1 MNLSEVKR
9 ILDERFNEQPQS
21 GARRQIIFWY
31 DEEGQFARDID
42 ELELANARILKLHTN
57 NAFHIKYQLE
67 KVDRESNYLLYSPL
81 PRPAARD
88 NWLLDML
95 KYSTE
100 FSTDKA
106 VLIMRDFGVKDP
118 ALANTF
124 RKYLKFFDNKERYK
138 KFASYGLDT
147 LTEDRMHVAVMSV
160 LCRLPAADFESVV
173 RKVLMGE
180 TEVQNKYLE
189 AINSFGDLEAYWEL
203 AEKRYGYSYEERS
216 LEKLLLMFL
225 VTHLSYSLEEK
236 LPESWQQFLTLQ
248 KTDSMIFVDS
258 FMNHAGDSKY
268 YDTLACK
275 AEEILRVKD
284 HITRWDLEKYLEC
297 DTFRAF
303 EEAILANLRDS
314 LLEDIGEFTKYRKI
328 INKRRTSHWFAE
340 FQDEYEALYYAVA
353 LLEAEKKAG
362 KKITGDTA
370 FEMVHA
376 YTNEYFLL
384 DQYYR
389 KFYLHY
395 DNIGKKEPLAALA
408 EKIENTYT
416 HWFLDELS
424 IKWSEALASE
434 LPQGYPL
441 AGVHQQQNFYDDF
454 ISSHVRRDERVFVII
469 SDGLRYEAG
478 QELQILLQKELRGT
492 ARLSFLQGIVPST
505 TQMGMAGLLPG
516 NKIEINDRA
525 EVIKDGINTQG
536 TENRRKILVEHSS
549 RAVAIQYQDMVEM
562 KRAEYKKAFE
572 GNRLIF
578 IYHNVI
584 DAIGDDSKTEREVF
598 QAVEKALQELVQLVR
613 NLVNHVSATNI
624 YITADHG
631 FIYRRSPLQES
642 DKVSRQDTEAI
653 AEGRR
658 YILTSAGDDQ
668 EGALPISM
676 EYLLGEQTALKAIVP
691 RGVIRYKVQGP
702 GANYVHGGASL
713 QEIIIPLIRFKYV
726 RKDAFKPAK
735 VTVKLTNISRKITNR
750 ITFLEFLQT
759 DKVEDKKLPLKLKL
773 YFADADGRR
782 ISNENIIIADSRSQQ
797 PEERTYREKFTLK
810 EMPYDKSKNYYL
822 VMEDEE
828 GSVEKVYEKIPFVID
843 LLISDDFTS

>member
-42 ELELANARILKLHTN
+42 ELELANTRILKLHTN

-81 PRPAARD
+81 PKPAARD

-106 VLIMRDFGVKDP
+106 VLVMRDFGVKDP
-118 ALANTF
+118 ALVNTF
-124 RKYLKFFDNKERYK
+124 RRYLKFFDNKERYRK
-138 KFASYGLDT
+138 LASYGLDI
-147 LTEDRMHVAVMSV
+147 LTENRMHVAVMSV

-236 LPESWQQFLTLQ
+236 LPEIWQQYLTLQ

-258 FMNHAGDSKY
+258 FMNHAGDNKY
-268 YDTLACK
+268 YDALACQ
-275 AEEILRVKD
+275 AEEILKVKD
-284 HITRWDLEKYLEC
+284 YITRWDLEKYLEC

-303 EEAILANLRDS
+303 DQAILAYLRDS
-314 LLEDIGEFTKYRKI
+314 LLEDIGEFTKYRRI
-328 INKRRTSHWFAE
+328 IDKRRTSHWFAE

-362 KKITGDTA
+362 KKITGDTP

-376 YTNEYFLL
+376 YTSEYFLL

-395 DNIGKKEPLAALA
+395 DNMDKKEPFVALA

-424 IKWSEALASE
+424 IKWSEALAGE
-434 LPQGYPL
+434 LSQGYPL
-441 AGVHQQQNFYDDF
+441 AGVGQQQNFYGDF
-454 ISSHVRRDERVFVII
+454 ISSHISRDERVFVII
-469 SDGLRYEAG
+469 SDGLRYEIG

-492 ARLSFLQGIVPST
+492 AQLSFLQGIVPST
-505 TQMGMAGLLPG
+505 TKIGMAGLLPG

-525 EVIKDGINTQG
+525 DVLKDGINTQERKQ
-536 TENRRKILVEHSS
+536 TE
-549 RAVAIQYQDMVEM
+549 D
-562 KRAEYKKAFE
+562 
-572 GNRLIF
+572 
-578 IYHNVI
+578 
-584 DAIGDDSKTEREVF
+584 
-598 QAVEKALQELVQLVR
+598 
-613 NLVNHVSATNI
+613 
-624 YITADHG
+624 
-631 FIYRRSPLQES
+631 P
-642 DKVSRQDTEAI
+642 
-653 AEGRR
+653 
-658 YILTSAGDDQ
+658 
-668 EGALPISM
+668 
-676 EYLLGEQTALKAIVP
+676 
-691 RGVIRYKVQGP
+691 
-702 GANYVHGGASL
+702 
-713 QEIIIPLIRFKYV
+713 
-726 RKDAFKPAK
+726 
-735 VTVKLTNISRKITNR
+735 
-750 ITFLEFLQT
+750 
-759 DKVEDKKLPLKLKL
+759 
-773 YFADADGRR
+773 
-782 ISNENIIIADSRSQQ
+782 
-797 PEERTYREKFTLK
+797 
-810 EMPYDKSKNYYL
+810 
-822 VMEDEE
+822 
-828 GSVEKVYEKIPFVID
+828 
-843 LLISDDFTS
+843 